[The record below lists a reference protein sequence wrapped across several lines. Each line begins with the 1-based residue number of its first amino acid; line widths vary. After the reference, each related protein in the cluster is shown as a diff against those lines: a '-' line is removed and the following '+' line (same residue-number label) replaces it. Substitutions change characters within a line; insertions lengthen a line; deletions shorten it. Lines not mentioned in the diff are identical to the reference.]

1 MLFSLR
7 RQERAKRQPGRA
19 SIRIGKTCPP
29 SFRRGL
35 LPDDALNAR
44 ANGGLGERGGI
55 RQCPRSLWRRASR
68 AAVCGP
74 PRQAGQIFP
83 LRWRRSKAGGW
94 GGAFSILACAQFC
107 WRLIDGIRED
117 FTTLSA
123 SAVLLAHSPGISI
136 RHLIPS
142 LAKESSTAP
151 PSSNGM
157 SSRIIFVP

>member
-1 MLFSLR
+1 M
-7 RQERAKRQPGRA
+7 
-19 SIRIGKTCPP
+19 
-29 SFRRGL
+29 
-35 LPDDALNAR
+35 
-44 ANGGLGERGGI
+44 
-55 RQCPRSLWRRASR
+55 
-68 AAVCGP
+68 
-74 PRQAGQIFP
+74 P
-83 LRWRRSKAGGW
+83 LRLVRSAALRGVAAFETTLSHFEDEPLEQLYVVRQGKRVRFFHRVGKMGGSKAGGW
-94 GGAFSILACAQFC
+94 RGVFSALACAQVC

-117 FTTLSA
+117 FSILAA